1 METNE
6 RIEFAKQNGMSLAF
20 VNWFFDEKK
29 EQCGLAWSRHA
40 AIMWEGWKA
49 GEAHNNKAVLRSMG
63 IK

>member
-1 METNE
+1 MQNE
-6 RIEFAKQNGMSLAF
+6 RVEFAKQNDMSLAF

-29 EQCGLAWSRHA
+29 DQCGTAWFLSA

-49 GEAHNNKAVLRSMG
+49 GEEHNNKAVLRSMG

>member
-20 VNWFFDEKK
+20 VNWFFDEKRRLG
-29 EQCGLAWSRHA
+29 GLDFAEM
-40 AIMWEGWKA
+40 MWEGWKA
-49 GEAHNNKAVLRSMG
+49 GEAHNNQAVLRSMG

>member
-1 METNE
+1 MKPDE

-20 VNWFFDEKK
+20 VNWFFDEQK
-29 EQCGLAWSRHA
+29 EQSGFIA
-40 AIMWEGWKA
+40 AEMMWKAWKA